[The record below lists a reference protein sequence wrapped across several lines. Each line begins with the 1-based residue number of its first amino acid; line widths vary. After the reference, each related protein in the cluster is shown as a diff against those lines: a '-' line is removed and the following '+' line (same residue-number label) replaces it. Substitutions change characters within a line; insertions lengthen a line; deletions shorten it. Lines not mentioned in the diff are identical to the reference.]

1 MQIVNRLSATPLPR
15 RPNFFAER
23 GKNGSC
29 ARRAARRRTFR
40 PNEPAARAAR
50 NLCKQK
56 APSPRGPDP
65 LKLRRAKPRFYGNP
79 FLKNSSASK
88 TTLLLLKL
96 LSRAGFPCAA
106 SRAVEPALARK
117 FPHNGKFPCEQM
129 AKSPPGSLQESI
141 CSHSICPM
149 LRAYCQIR
157 TKKARAKKQFRCT
170 TLTPRREDFPKG
182 KICGEISSRN
192 LFCEAKE
199 IREFFHPANCAL

>member
-1 MQIVNRLSATPLPR
+1 MQIVNRLSATPLPAAQIFL
-15 RPNFFAER
+15 PKE
-23 GKNGSC
+23 GKT
-29 ARRAARRRTFR
+29 ALARAAQLAALPPS

-65 LKLRRAKPRFYGNP
+65 LKLRRAKPRFCGSP

-106 SRAVEPALARK
+106 SRAVESALARK

-157 TKKARAKKQFRCT
+157 TKKSAGKKA
-170 TLTPRREDFPKG
+170 
-182 KICGEISSRN
+182 I
-192 LFCEAKE
+192 
-199 IREFFHPANCAL
+199 

>member
-1 MQIVNRLSATPLPR
+1 MQIVNRLSATLLPR

-29 ARRAARRRTFR
+29 APRVARRPAAL
-40 PNEPAARAAR
+40 PNERHIR
-50 NLCKQK
+50 GMQK

-65 LKLRRAKPRFYGNP
+65 LKLRRAKPRFCGSP

-157 TKKARAKKQFRCT
+157 TKKSTGKKAIEMHNAHPS
-170 TLTPRREDFPKG
+170 PRRFPEG
-182 KICGEISSRN
+182 KDLRRN
-192 LFCEAKE
+192 LLT
-199 IREFFHPANCAL
+199 EFVLRSKRNS

>member
-1 MQIVNRLSATPLPR
+1 MIIQYSMQIVNRLSATPLPR

-65 LKLRRAKPRFYGNP
+65 LKLRRAKPRFCGSP

-157 TKKARAKKQFRCT
+157 TKKSAGKKA
-170 TLTPRREDFPKG
+170 
-182 KICGEISSRN
+182 I
-192 LFCEAKE
+192 
-199 IREFFHPANCAL
+199 

>member
-1 MQIVNRLSATPLPR
+1 MKRRIVRHCLNDYTILYADCQPVKRNSPPPPPKFFCRKREKRLLRAPR
-15 RPNFFAER
+15 SPPP
-23 GKNGSC
+23 C
-29 ARRAARRRTFR
+29 RRARTSLPPS

-157 TKKARAKKQFRCT
+157 TKKSAGKKA
-170 TLTPRREDFPKG
+170 
-182 KICGEISSRN
+182 I
-192 LFCEAKE
+192 
-199 IREFFHPANCAL
+199 